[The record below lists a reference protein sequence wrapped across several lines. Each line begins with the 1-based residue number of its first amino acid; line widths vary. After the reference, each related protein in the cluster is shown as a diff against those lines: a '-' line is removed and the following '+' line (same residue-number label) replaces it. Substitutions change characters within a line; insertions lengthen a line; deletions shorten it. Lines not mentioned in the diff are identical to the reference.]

1 MSPIQDESKGIVPT
15 SAVARTASLF
25 LFAPALLRV
34 APMVAEAFEKGG
46 GVAFDEIGSDG
57 IEALD
62 WLNCGQYK
70 NQTNVFFAARP

>member
-1 MSPIQDESKGIVPT
+1 
-15 SAVARTASLF
+15 
-25 LFAPALLRV
+25 
-34 APMVAEAFEKGG
+34 MVAEAFEKGG

-70 NQTNVFFAARP
+70 NQTSVFFAARP